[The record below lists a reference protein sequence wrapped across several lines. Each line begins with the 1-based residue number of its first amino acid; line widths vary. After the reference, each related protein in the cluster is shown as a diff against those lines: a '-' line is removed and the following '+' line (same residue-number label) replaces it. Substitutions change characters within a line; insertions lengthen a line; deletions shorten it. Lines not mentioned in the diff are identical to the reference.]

1 MAVTQ
6 KIVSG
11 DAQPNGGQ
19 GIVSMA
25 GANGL
30 TAANKISANY
40 SVSSSPPLD
49 GTQLDRSIAV
59 MNGSLDGR
67 YSLKQAYD
75 ANQPSGVAIYPI
87 GQGVMNGY

>member
-6 KIVSG
+6 KIIDG
-11 DAQPNGGQ
+11 NAQPNGGQ

-40 SVSSSPPLD
+40 SLSSSPPYD

-59 MNGSLDGR
+59 MNGSLSGR

-75 ANQPSGVAIYPI
+75 ANQPSGLAIYPI
-87 GQGVMNGY
+87 G

>member
-6 KIVSG
+6 KIIG
-11 DAQPNGGQ
+11 GNAQPNGGQ

-30 TAANKISANY
+30 TAANKINANH

-59 MNGSLDGR
+59 MDGSLDGR

-87 GQGVMNGY
+87 G